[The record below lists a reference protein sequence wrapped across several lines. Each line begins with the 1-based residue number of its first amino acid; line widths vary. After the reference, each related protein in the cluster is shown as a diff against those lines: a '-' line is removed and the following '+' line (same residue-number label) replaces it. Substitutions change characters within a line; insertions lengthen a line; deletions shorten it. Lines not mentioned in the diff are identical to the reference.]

1 MRSLQVKFSILVV
14 ALLVLACVSL
24 AGIATQHERRALES
38 EIEKRA
44 RTIAMN
50 LAGAAKEPVLGV
62 DQGDFEG
69 ELTLERLI
77 EQTSREEGVVAVR
90 LVTRNGMVAASLDPD
105 ERGTQ
110 REQLVRPVF
119 TARNAA
125 AEGTGATEGEP
136 VLRVTYRNRLLLVEA
151 PIFYSDV
158 LVGVAEVELDLRV
171 LVDPV
176 VQSGASQLTSA
187 AIAVVCLGVVA
198 GMIFVALLVGP
209 LRRLRLGVERL
220 ADGELDTRVPP
231 TSRDEIGDLTRAFNE
246 MGDALEQKQRVQNAF
261 GRYVNDYVLN
271 QLLEGDD
278 QQFAGLEQD
287 ITILFIDIRQFTR
300 LSEGMKARDVVLL
313 LNEVFQLVSDRIL
326 EHGGTI
332 DKFIGDSVMA
342 YFGAPVRHK
351 DHPLR
356 GVTAAIEIIRCI
368 AERNQRLAETPNSP
382 NVPVQFGIGI
392 HSGSVVVGNIG
403 SDRRTD
409 FTAVGD
415 AVNVAH
421 RLEKLAKAGE
431 ILVSEAVQ
439 RRVRAAIRL
448 EFEGERQLS
457 GREEPVHVYR
467 VNDDCLASP
476 DSKPPQPA
484 TPEPTQE

>member
-1 MRSLQVKFSILVV
+1 MRSLQVKFSLLVV
-14 ALLVLACVSL
+14 VLLVLACVSL
-24 AGIATQHERRALES
+24 AGIATQHERRALEN

-44 RTIAMN
+44 RALAMN

-77 EQTSREEGVVAVR
+77 EETSREEGVVAVR
-90 LVTRNGMVAASLDPD
+90 LVTRNGSVAASLDPR
-105 ERGTQ
+105 ERGSE
-110 REQLVRPVF
+110 REQLARPLS
-119 TARNAA
+119 AR
-125 AEGTGATEGEP
+125 GAVPSSGEAEP
-136 VLRVTYRNRLLLVEA
+136 VLRVSRSDRLLLVEA
-151 PIFYSDV
+151 PIIYSGV
-158 LVGVAEVELDLRV
+158 LVGVAEIELDLRV

-176 VQSGASQLTSA
+176 VQSGTSQLTSA

-261 GRYVNDYVLN
+261 GRYVNDFVLN

-278 QQFAGLEQD
+278 QQFAGIEQE

-300 LSEGMKARDVVLL
+300 LSEGMKARDVVML

-342 YFGAPVRHK
+342 YFGAPIRHS
-351 DHPLR
+351 DHALR
-356 GVTAAIEIIRCI
+356 GVTAAIEILRSI
-368 AERNQRLAETPNSP
+368 AQRNQRLAKGPGQP
-382 NVPVQFGIGI
+382 GVPVQFGIGI
-392 HSGSVVVGNIG
+392 HLGSVVVGNIG

-439 RRVRAAIRL
+439 RRVRAAVRL
-448 EFEGERQLS
+448 NFEGERQLS

-467 VNDDCLASP
+467 VDGDSLA
-476 DSKPPQPA
+476 PPGPS
-484 TPEPTQE
+484 TQE